1 MRITFFLLLFGLS
14 LKMTL
19 TLYKLSSTWIS
30 HLTCLRSWCTFL
42 SFSPAERTV
51 KIIIVIHLFIY
62 LFIQIRATQ
71 NNDTSFAAVA
81 PFTDLQTNAVWSIV
95 RFLRRARCRLS
106 HSLSLWKSC
115 EWLCV
120 SEPMGYGRI
129 FSAPLVLKLIWR
141 TFRRE
146 ATFNMKCNVKKMRG
160 YDLI

>member
-1 MRITFFLLLFGLS
+1 
-14 LKMTL
+14 MTL

-51 KIIIVIHLFIY
+51 ENIIVIHLLIY
-62 LFIQIRATQ
+62 LFLFFFVLQIGATQ

-81 PFTDLQTNAVWSIV
+81 PFTVLQTNAVWSIV

-106 HSLSLWKSC
+106 RSLSLWKSW